1 MRGVII
7 NIKFETTSALFAKN
21 NILALEVFYC
31 KNKKKTHNFS
41 PKQTKKKFAY
51 LSIAFTAPVS

>member
-1 MRGVII
+1 MRGVIS

-21 NILALEVFYC
+21 NILALEDLYC
-31 KNKKKTHNFS
+31 KMKTQLLSQANKRKS
-41 PKQTKKKFAY
+41 FAY

>member
-31 KNKKKTHNFS
+31 KKKKNPQLLS
-41 PKQTKKKFAY
+41 QAKKKKFAY